1 MFGVIVAIW
10 EFSSF
15 MSKTSFSA
23 FEAADLYRIT
33 LISSHIGFPL
43 YLATLIN
50 IREKR
55 DIKTLLIF
63 LPLILQLGLM
73 SQENYF
79 VNYEFFMNELG
90 LWVYKVT
97 NYNTSLI
104 INSSIFIGYM
114 IWIFIELA
122 QLVRITN
129 LPLLKRKYK
138 ILFTSFLIFQI
149 VGTTIINAL
158 IALNILNPI
167 YRAGGIFQFL
177 SFISIWYVLSMKN
190 QEYSIKL
197 EKGNFSKIYSSF
209 LTSFYHKI
217 GSHLGEES
225 FRFTNFL
232 KESKIAN
239 KVSYIDGGIICKFEK
254 INIISLINRNLNV
267 FTKGHFKKD
276 IIEKYLRVLNAA
288 DIQIGLTFK
297 MLVRKNEDFL
307 KEHDLIYGISNGK
320 YIDEI
325 DVDDSLRDLDD
336 PETCLRIYKRILLP
350 VVNILRDKTSLKNKL
365 LQHNLTEGIAV
376 SSYGE
381 ISFDSTIS
389 RLGKIPD
396 DNKINT
402 ILETF
407 NSVLGQVYDELLEKE
422 FYSEIDFMLGK
433 LNQVLRLNKEKAISL
448 GIYPTLLG
456 RLATKIPRTQVH
468 KLYSDYLEE
477 LIQERTNELEKTQE
491 KLLKVQRMAAIG
503 EAAAMVG
510 HDLRNPLQAI
520 VNTLYLAKKKAESYP
535 GKDLDNLLQSIGEQV
550 EYMNKIVSDLQ
561 DFARPIKPKIKEIT
575 IDKIIDS
582 SLETVNIPNNIKVT
596 KSFINYTILSD
607 FDLLKRVFTNII
619 LNAFQAMNDG
629 GELNI
634 RTEMTRE
641 KIRVYFQDNGIGIP
655 KENLTKIFQP
665 LFTTKAKGQ
674 GLGLAVCKRIVES
687 MNGNIIVES
696 NIGKGSDFIIELP
709 ILKNTNLI
717 SKKYY

>member
-1 MFGVIVAIW
+1 M
-10 EFSSF
+10 
-15 MSKTSFSA
+15 
-23 FEAADLYRIT
+23 
-33 LISSHIGFPL
+33 GFPL

-63 LPLILQLGLM
+63 LPLTLQLGLM

-79 VNYEFFMNELG
+79 INYEFFMNELG
-90 LWVYKVT
+90 LWVYKIT
-97 NYNTSLI
+97 SYNTSLI

-122 QLVRITN
+122 QLARITN

-149 VGTTIINAL
+149 IGTTIVNAL

-177 SFISIWYVLSMKN
+177 SFISIWYVLSMKK

-209 LTSFYHKI
+209 LTYFYNKI

-239 KVSYIDGGIICKFEK
+239 KVSYIDGGIVCNFEK
-254 INIISLINRNLNV
+254 IDIISLINRNLKI
-267 FTKGHFKKD
+267 FTKDHFKKD
-276 IIEKYLRVLNAA
+276 IIEKYLRVLNVA
-288 DIQIGLTFK
+288 DNQNGIKFK
-297 MLVRKNEDFL
+297 TLVRKNEDFL
-307 KEHDLIYGISNGK
+307 KEYDLIYGISNGK

-325 DVDDSLRDLDD
+325 DADDSLIDLAD
-336 PETCLRIYKRILLP
+336 PETCLRIYKRIILP
-350 VVNILRDKTSLKNKL
+350 VVNIVREKTSLKNKL
-365 LQHNLTEGIAV
+365 LQHNLTEGIVV

-381 ISFDSTIS
+381 LSFDSTIS

-396 DNKINT
+396 ANKIST

-407 NSVLGQVYDELLEKE
+407 NSVLGQIYDELLEKE

-477 LIQERTNELEKTQE
+477 LIQERTVELEKTQG

-520 VNTLYLAKKKAESYP
+520 VNTLYLAKKKVESYP

-582 SLETVNIPNNIKVT
+582 SLATVNIPNNIKVT

-619 LNAFQAMNDG
+619 INAFQAMTDG
-629 GELNI
+629 GEVNI
-634 RTEMTRE
+634 KTEITGQ
-641 KIRVYFQDNGIGIP
+641 KIRVHFQDNGIGIP

-674 GLGLAVCKRIVES
+674 GLGLAVCKRIIES

-709 ILKNTNLI
+709 ILKNSNLVL
-717 SKKYY
+717 KNTTKLKLNK